1 MQAQYIPIKGLFIA
15 VFMIICLHQTCMLLL
30 LCIVTHCQYIVLF
43 AEGKDCSLM
52 SVVHALGESLCSGTV
67 VTEAEI
73 NTMCLSCIDDCH
85 LQHFSIHQKSNIIQP
100 MLFIQSDL
108 QEELDLSDLSVTGL
122 TLLITR
128 LPVAPQIGLMQQSSC
143 DNQLDRFRYTRFAIL
158 VKDREGCMYDYAF
171 QDSCVF

>member
-1 MQAQYIPIKGLFIA
+1 
-15 VFMIICLHQTCMLLL
+15 
-30 LCIVTHCQYIVLF
+30 
-43 AEGKDCSLM
+43 M

-122 TLLITR
+122 TLQTTCYLNCLSLSAGLVIEVLAPLL
-128 LPVAPQIGLMQQSSC
+128 LPLHALRHVVSEGVLEAAGDCPRVLAGECAHWAGAGCQQG
-143 DNQLDRFRYTRFAIL
+143 
-158 VKDREGCMYDYAF
+158 RELEIARGYKKVSKTVCIFFPPSLSLAM
-171 QDSCVF
+171 